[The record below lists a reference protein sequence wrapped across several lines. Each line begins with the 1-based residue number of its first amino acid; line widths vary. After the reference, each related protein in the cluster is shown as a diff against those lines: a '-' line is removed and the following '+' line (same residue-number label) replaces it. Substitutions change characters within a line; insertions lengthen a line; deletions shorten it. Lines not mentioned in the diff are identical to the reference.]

1 MRKNKLITTIATA
14 SMIAALALTGCGSGN
29 SASVEG
35 TESTLSEIE
44 AENTESADVAL
55 LEGEDLEETIETDTE
70 EIESTQTE
78 ETETEVVAESDST
91 DYTYTD
97 LSATMYADSSVSVR
111 DLPSTDGNKLGSLSA
126 NQEVTVTGQC
136 NETSWYRIEY
146 KNGVGYVS
154 NKYLSEEKVA
164 TTSTG
169 SGSGSASDS
178 AGSSASAG
186 TSDASVAAST
196 GSTAS
201 ADTSNGLL
209 DKSIGQAIL
218 AKINAE
224 RSAAGTAQMTWD
236 ETLYSYA
243 CQRAQAIVSN
253 FSHAGATY
261 AENIAFSGKTSPT
274 ADNIHTQFYNS
285 SAHRDAYM
293 NSKRTNCA
301 VAVYYCN
308 GVWYAVEAFSG
319 DGYSYSCDSNG
330 NWSVSQSTSTET
342 HTVTAEDMA
351 SDPNTVQNTT
361 PSSNSWTASNG
372 VTVYDMGNGIL
383 AAGGGYT
390 GTQEEWDAA
399 VAEYY
404 ATH

>member
-29 SASVEG
+29 DASVEG
-35 TESTLSEIE
+35 TESTPPEIE
-44 AENTESADVAL
+44 AENTESADVAF
-55 LEGEDLEETIETDTE
+55 LEGEDLEETTETDAE

-78 ETETEVVAESDST
+78 ESEETEAEAATTGDST

-146 KNGVGYVS
+146 NNGVGYVS

-201 ADTSNGLL
+201 ASASTVSDGLQR
-209 DKSIGQAIL
+209 SMAEQIF

-224 RSAAGTAQMTWD
+224 RSAAGINTLTWD
-236 ETLYSYA
+236 ETAYNFA
-243 CQRAQAIVSN
+243 CSRAQQIVSD
-253 FSHAGATY
+253 FSHDGNTDY
-261 AENIAFSGKTSPT
+261 YGENCGRGGSTPS
-274 ADNIHTQFYNS
+274 ADTIHQGFHDSTGHYNN
-285 SAHRDAYM
+285 YM
-293 NSKRTNCA
+293 NSMYTAGACA
-301 VAVYYCN
+301 VYVTN
-308 GVWYAVEAFSG
+308 GSWYAVETFIPAWYNS
-319 DGYSYSCDSNG
+319 SSS
-330 NWSVSQSTSTET
+330 STET

-351 SDPNTVQNTT
+351 SDPNTVQNTA

-372 VTVYDMGNGIL
+372 VTVYIMDGGYL
-383 AAGGGYT
+383 AGGAGYT
-390 GTQEEWDAA
+390 GTQEEWQAA
-399 VAEYY
+399 CDEYY

>member
-14 SMIAALALTGCGSGN
+14 SMIAALALTGCGSE
-29 SASVEG
+29 STASVDG

-97 LSATMYADSSVSVR
+97 MSATMYADSSVSVR

-178 AGSSASAG
+178 TDSSASAG

-196 GSTAS
+196 DSTAS
-201 ADTSNGLL
+201 ASTSTSDGLV
-209 DKSIGQAIL
+209 DKSMGQAIL

-224 RSAAGTAQMTWD
+224 RSGAGTAEMAWS

-243 CQRAQAIVSN
+243 CQRAQAIAAEYASTGDI
-253 FSHAGATY
+253 SHAGATY
-261 AENIAFSGKTSPT
+261 AENAAYATGTPS
-274 ADNIHTQFYNS
+274 ADTIHNQFYNS
-285 SAHRDAYM
+285 SAHHTAYM
-293 NSKRTNCA
+293 GNGWTQCA
-301 VAVYYCN
+301 VAVYTCN
-308 GVWYAVEAFSG
+308 GKWYAVEAFYIPG
-319 DGYSYSCDSNG
+319 ADYTCDENG
-330 NWSVSQSTSTET
+330 NWSSSVNTSTME
-342 HTVTAEDMA
+342 
-351 SDPNTVQNTT
+351 ST
-361 PSSNSWTASNG
+361 PWTPTGTPWTASNG
-372 VTVYDMGNGIL
+372 VTLYVNGDGSYE
-383 AAGGGYT
+383 AAP
-390 GTQEEWDAA
+390 GTDSAA
-399 VAEYY
+399 VTEAVKEYLGLQ
-404 ATH
+404 

>member
-1 MRKNKLITTIATA
+1 MRKNKLITTVATA

-29 SASVEG
+29 DASVDG
-35 TESTLSEIE
+35 TESTPPEIE
-44 AENTESADVAL
+44 AENTESADVAF
-55 LEGEDLEETIETDTE
+55 LEGEDLEETTETDTE
-70 EIESTQTE
+70 KIESTQTE
-78 ETETEVVAESDST
+78 ESEETEAEAAATGDST

-97 LSATMYADSSVSVR
+97 MSATMYADSSVSVR

-178 AGSSASAG
+178 TDSSASAG

-201 ADTSNGLL
+201 ASTSTHADGL
-209 DKSIGQAIL
+209 DRSVAEAIW
-218 AKINAE
+218 AKVNAE
-224 RSAAGTAQMTWD
+224 RSAAGISTLAWD
-236 ETLYSYA
+236 EAAYSNA
-243 CQRAQAIVSN
+243 CTRAQQLVSDY
-253 FSHAGATY
+253 SHNGQSSLY
-261 AENIAFSGKTSPT
+261 GENIAKGTGIYS
-274 ADNIHTQFYNS
+274 ADGIHQCWHDSTGHYNN
-285 SAHRDAYM
+285 YM
-293 NSKRTNCA
+293 NPKYA
-301 VAVYYCN
+301 VGACAVYYYN
-308 GVWYAVEAFSG
+308 GYTYAVEVFGA
-319 DGYSYSCDSNG
+319 
-330 NWSVSQSTSTET
+330 STET

-351 SDPNTVQNTT
+351 SDPNTVQNTA

-372 VTVYDMGNGIL
+372 VTVYDMGNGML

-390 GTQEEWDAA
+390 GTQEAWDAA